1 MLGDIIPFIFG
12 LDPPKVAFVGDIS
25 PFMGKSGIYIKK
37 FHFENKYIFLK
48 LINTTYYSQ
57 VVLAIQNQQDLVDS
71 IDLGLQIHI

>member
-25 PFMGKSGIYIKK
+25 PFMGKSGIYKK
-37 FHFENKYIFLK
+37 ISFRKKNYTFLK